1 MNFPIY
7 FDSKN
12 SLNLYGLERDFD
24 FLTRLYTTKKL
35 PKVTMLSGLKGCGKS
50 TLINHFLFSIFDEAN
65 YNKDE
70 LKILDSSILLKQF
83 KNNIFQNIIYLQGSD
98 FKSIKVED
106 IRNLKS
112 IILQSSISNK
122 ERFIILDDVEL
133 FNINSLNALLKI
145 IEEPSKKNYFILINN
160 KSKPLI
166 DTIKSRC
173 LEIKV
178 ILDENKRIEII
189 TKLVN
194 FYKLETILDLNH
206 SKLTPGN
213 FLKFNYIC
221 HENKISLNNDFSD
234 NLSLLLNLYKK
245 NKDIVFMNLVFY
257 LADLFFK
264 ELKDKNIIKIDKFY
278 EDKAY
283 VLDNLNKYFTFNL
296 SQNSLINAIN
306 IKLNNG

>member
-1 MNFPIY
+1 MDFPIY

-12 SLNLYGLERDFD
+12 SFNLYGLEKDFN
-24 FLTRLYTTKKL
+24 FLSNLYSTKKL
-35 PKVTMLSGLKGCGKS
+35 PKVLMLSGLKGCGKS
-50 TLINHFLFSIFDEAN
+50 TLINHFLFSIFDTAN
-65 YNKDE
+65 YNKDKF
-70 LKILDSSILLKQF
+70 KISDSSIILKQL
-83 KNNIFQNIIYLQGSD
+83 KNNIFPNIIILQGSE

-112 IILQSSISNK
+112 KIFQSSIINK

-133 FNINSLNALLKI
+133 FNTNSLNALLKI
-145 IEEPSKKNYFILINN
+145 IEEPSKNNYFILINN
-160 KSKPLI
+160 KTKPLV

-173 LEIKV
+173 LEVKI
-178 ILDENKRIEII
+178 ILDEVRRIEII

-194 FYKLETILDLNH
+194 FYKLKTILSPNQ

-213 FLKFNYIC
+213 FLKFNYIFD
-221 HENKISLNNDFSD
+221 ENKISLNNDFLD

-245 NKDIVFMNLVFY
+245 NKDTVFINLVFY
-257 LADLFFK
+257 LADFFFK
-264 ELKDKNIIKIDKFY
+264 ELKDKNVIKIDKFY

-283 VLDNLNKYFTFNL
+283 VLDNLNKFFTFNL

-306 IKLNNG
+306 SKLNNG

>member
-1 MNFPIY
+1 MDFPIY
-7 FDSKN
+7 FDSRN
-12 SLNLYGLERDFD
+12 TLNLYGLEKDFK
-24 FLTRLYTTKKL
+24 FLSKLYLTNKL
-35 PKVTMLSGLKGCGKS
+35 PKVLMLSGLKGCGKS

-70 LKILDSSILLKQF
+70 LKILDSSILLKQS

-112 IILQSSISNK
+112 KIFQSSITNK

-133 FNINSLNALLKI
+133 FNANSLNALLKI

-160 KSKPLI
+160 QSKPLI

-173 LEIKV
+173 LEMKI

-189 TKLVN
+189 SQLVN
-194 FYKLETILDLNH
+194 FYNLKIILNPNQ
-206 SKLTPGN
+206 SRLTPGN
-213 FLKFNYIC
+213 FLKFNYIF
-221 HENKISLNNDFSD
+221 HENKISLNNDFSE
-234 NLSLLLNLYKK
+234 NLSILLNLYKK
-245 NKDIVFMNLVFY
+245 NKDTIFINLVFY
-257 LADLFFK
+257 LADFFFK
-264 ELKDKNIIKIDKFY
+264 ELKDKNIIRNDKFY

-283 VLDNLNKYFTFNL
+283 VFDNLNKFFTFNL
-296 SQNSLINAIN
+296 NQNSLINAIN
-306 IKLNNG
+306 SKLNNG

>member
-1 MNFPIY
+1 MNFPLY

-12 SLNLYGLERDFD
+12 SLNLYGLEKDFN
-24 FLTRLYTTKKL
+24 FLSNLYLIKKL
-35 PKVTMLSGLKGCGKS
+35 PKVLLLSGLKGSGKS
-50 TLINHFLFSIFDEAN
+50 TLINHFLFSIFDAAN
-65 YNKDE
+65 YNKGE
-70 LKILDSSILLKQF
+70 FKISDSSELFKKL

-112 IILQSSISNK
+112 KILQSSFTNK

-133 FNINSLNALLKI
+133 FNTNSLNALLKI

-160 KSKPLI
+160 KTKPLI

-173 LEIKV
+173 LEMKI

-194 FYKLETILDLNH
+194 FHKLKTILDPNQ
-206 SKLTPGN
+206 SKLSPGN

-221 HENKISLNNDFSD
+221 HENKISLNNSFTD
-234 NLSLLLNLYKK
+234 NLSFLLNLYKK
-245 NKDIVFMNLVFY
+245 NKDTVFINLVFY
-257 LADLFFK
+257 LADFLFK

-283 VLDNLNKYFTFNL
+283 VLDNLNKFFTFNL

-306 IKLNNG
+306 SKLNNG